1 MESSLDPI
9 ENSLQ
14 VAKTY
19 RSDNP
24 SFNYDKK
31 HIRNSSMEQIT
42 PSKLYKLE
50 PQNNTGTF

>member
-31 HIRNSSMEQIT
+31 HIRNSSMEQVT
-42 PSKLYKLE
+42 PSKLYNLE